1 MYCIVYSIL
10 YTVQQSI
17 LHSVQHIKQHSVQH
31 SVQNSVKHSVQH
43 QTGTKQGPNRE
54 NFSFEMDNGKTD
66 RHTDGQ
72 TETKVHLLSCAIAA
86 NNQTD
91 LHKLH
96 LGPIVDFLK
105 ILDKFEFKCRF
116 VKIKCRFIKFKSRFV
131 KFKGRFVIFYMRG

>member
-1 MYCIVYSIL
+1 MLDQFFLTCYSSNIF
-10 YTVQQSI
+10 
-17 LHSVQHIKQHSVQH
+17 
-31 SVQNSVKHSVQH
+31 N
-43 QTGTKQGPNRE
+43 
-54 NFSFEMDNGKTD
+54 
-66 RHTDGQ
+66 
-72 TETKVHLLSCAIAA
+72 LLTA

-131 KFKGRFVIFYMRG
+131 KFKGRFVKFHMRG

>member
-17 LHSVQHIKQHSVQH
+17 LHSVQHIIQHSVQH

-43 QTGTKQGPNRE
+43 QTETKQGQNRE

-72 TETKVHLLSCAIAA
+72 IKTKVHLLSCAVAA
-86 NNQTD
+86 NN
-91 LHKLH
+91 KLH

-116 VKIKCRFIKFKSRFV
+116 VKIKSRFVKIKSGFVKFKSRFG
-131 KFKGRFVIFYMRG
+131 KLSRMG